1 MYAARLQQLE
11 DNLSN
16 SISANRLLGNKCQ
29 GVVLEFDSDIQYLE
43 SGMYVSFSPLSDY
56 SISLYYVT
64 RILHICSNFKNNGKT
79 FIARIHYF
87 SISNRHDSDLSM
99 HRWGQSLGTT
109 KFEMRLQ

>member
-64 RILHICSNFKNNGKT
+64 RILHICSNFKKQWKDIHCQDSLL
-79 FIARIHYF
+79 FYFEQAR
-87 SISNRHDSDLSM
+87 
-99 HRWGQSLGTT
+99 
-109 KFEMRLQ
+109 